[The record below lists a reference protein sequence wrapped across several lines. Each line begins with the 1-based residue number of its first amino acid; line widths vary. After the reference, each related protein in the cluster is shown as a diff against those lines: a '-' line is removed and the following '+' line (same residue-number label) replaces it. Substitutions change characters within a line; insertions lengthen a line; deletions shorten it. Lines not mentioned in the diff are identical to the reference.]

1 MSMPKLIKNGR
12 FWPFWSI
19 RAENDQKWTQKWSKK
34 CPIFSSSTKIFWN
47 PGTRDFFQNPCFARV
62 HSVGNPGTGEKMS
75 RSRFYY
81 FIGALFFLAWHKNPG
96 TRYWRALGYQEMS
109 RCDTF
114 FQKSWYWRKKK
125 RAPISITRREL
136 RSQAPPA
143 SEAIFAYLCSQLTLV
158 PNLIFSLIVEYHRTL
173 IR

>member
-81 FIGALFFLAWHKNPG
+81 FIGALFFLAWQRDIKIPVPG
-96 TRYWRALGYQEMS
+96 TGELLGTKKCHAVTLFSKNLGTGEKKASANFYYKARASLAS
-109 RCDTF
+109 
-114 FQKSWYWRKKK
+114 
-125 RAPISITRREL
+125 
-136 RSQAPPA
+136 PA
-143 SEAIFAYLCSQLTLV
+143 GIWGDFCVPMFPTHSCSQ
-158 PNLIFSLIVEYHRTL
+158 PNFFIDCWIS
-173 IR
+173 